1 MNWYIEVL
9 RKYAVFSGRARR
21 KEYWYFVLF
30 NAIFGVALSL
40 IDLILILWSET
51 VGIGLL
57 NIIYSLAVLIPFM
70 AVSVRRLHD
79 TGRTGWWMLMSL
91 IPIIGWLVLLV
102 FNVQGGDPDANR
114 FGPNPKSVPDDQ
126 EKSPGTQ
133 EP

>member
-40 IDLILILWSET
+40 IDLILLLWSET

>member
-9 RKYAVFSGRARR
+9 RKYAVFTGRARR

-30 NAIFGVALSL
+30 NAIFSVALSL